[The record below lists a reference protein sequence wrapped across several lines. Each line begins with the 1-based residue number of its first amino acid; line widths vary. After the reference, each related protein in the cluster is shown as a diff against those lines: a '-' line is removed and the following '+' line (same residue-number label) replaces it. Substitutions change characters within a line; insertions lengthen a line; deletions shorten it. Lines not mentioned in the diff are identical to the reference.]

1 LSNVFRVFFR
11 SIFKKKAEIQT
22 VPIEEYN
29 KAKQALQDAN
39 NRILTLTKA
48 NEDIIKDNDI
58 TLAETE
64 YLQYEM
70 RIEQIA
76 SILSTLNITDKE
88 RSKLL
93 QTLAN
98 SDLTIEFIAETYAP
112 ITKKNIIIETKLPQ
126 KSISDKIKDLSY
138 LT

>member
-1 LSNVFRVFFR
+1 LFFSQFFHR
-11 SIFKKKAEIQT
+11 FKPKVEIQT
-22 VPIEEYN
+22 VSIDEYN
-29 KAKQALQDAN
+29 KAKQALEESKIKIAS
-39 NRILTLTKA
+39 LEKA
-48 NEDIIKDNDI
+48 NETIINQNDLTI
-58 TLAETE
+58 AETE

-112 ITKKNIIIETKLPQ
+112 ITKKNIQIGTKLPQ
-126 KSISDKIKDLSY
+126 KSIPDKELSY
-138 LT
+138 LR